1 MGIIAEYTNG
11 NTEVKLYND
20 GTKIRVTNGDTAIL
34 THPESMD
41 VKITDYCD
49 LGCAFCHEK
58 STVKGKHADLGRLLN
73 VLSELPPGVELAL
86 GGGNP
91 LDHPE
96 LIPFL
101 EKLNE
106 KGYIPNI
113 TINYFH
119 AITYNAIVQE
129 LMEKCLVC
137 GIGIS
142 MTSTSPTVIEDLAY
156 SFPKTSNAVFHV
168 INGLTPI
175 DICLPELNRL
185 TKIVGLEETKVL
197 ILGYKT
203 FGRGVQFANQKG
215 QDLVERQYDWYTKI
229 GKYLR
234 QEGFVFS
241 FDNLAL
247 EQLNIKRFF
256 DAKTWSRCFMGNDGQ
271 YTMYIDAVKQQY
283 AKSST
288 SVDRVNFNDTTLT
301 GFFKSLNENN

>member
-1 MGIIAEYTNG
+1 MSIIAEYTNG

-41 VKITDYCD
+41 VKITDYCN
-49 LGCAFCHEK
+49 LGCSFCHES
-58 STVKGKHADLGRLLN
+58 STEKGKHADLGRLLD
-73 VLSELPPGVELAL
+73 VLSELPPGVELAI

-91 LDHPE
+91 LDHPS

-113 TINYFH
+113 TINAFH
-119 AITYNAIVQE
+119 ACTYPDLVRE
-129 LMEKCLVC
+129 LTERCLVY

-142 MTSTSPTVIEDLAY
+142 MTSISPSAIQEVSNNL
-156 SFPKTSNAVFHV
+156 PKTSNVVFHV

-185 TKIVGLEETKVL
+185 TRLVGLEETKVL

-203 FGRGVQFANQKG
+203 FGRGVQFADKKG
-215 QDLVERQYDWYTKI
+215 PFLVAEHYDWYTKI

-256 DAKTWSRCFMGNDGQ
+256 DAKTWSRCFMGNDGK

-301 GFFKSLNENN
+301 DFFKSLNENN